1 MGSGTWTV
9 TQFVGTRIW
18 TVTSSGLTFDKGT
31 GLIDVTGSR
40 PGEYYFDSSGVVYN
54 AIKVSATDVYG
65 LSLRYSTT
73 FGSVEVAPG
82 ATMML
87 FPGTTV
93 TADSWNLTGTVGSGI
108 TIKSRTTSS
117 ATIAKSGGGT
127 VTITGATISYL
138 IGSPASTFY
147 APGCIDGGNNT
158 NISFIVTTTR
168 SVGLDALIAA
178 TATRSVGLDAL
189 IATTNTRSVGLDAL
203 IISTPSAG
211 HTVKYLPRTVG
222 VAAPARV
229 REVAA

>member
-1 MGSGTWTV
+1 MGSGAWT
-9 TQFVGTRIW
+9 GSGDAAAIW
-18 TVTSSGLTFDKGT
+18 DITDTTNLTFSASGLLRFSGALTAARTLRMGALTYNNIQNSTTGAYALILRDACSGNALTVDANRTQQFYRGETRTFASYDIGT
-31 GLIDVTGSR
+31 GCTL
-40 PGEYYFDSSGVVYN
+40 SS
-54 AIKVSATDVYG
+54 D
-65 LSLRYSTT
+65 
-73 FGSVEVAPG
+73 
-82 ATMML
+82 
-87 FPGTTV
+87 
-93 TADSWNLTGTVGSGI
+93 
-108 TIKSRTTSS
+108 TTSQ